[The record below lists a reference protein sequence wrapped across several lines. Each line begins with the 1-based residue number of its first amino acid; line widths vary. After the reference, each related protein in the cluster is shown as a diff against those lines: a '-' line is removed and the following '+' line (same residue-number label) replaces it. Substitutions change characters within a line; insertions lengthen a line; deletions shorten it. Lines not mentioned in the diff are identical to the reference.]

1 MNRKP
6 ALNASLIAIIAEG
19 FSSRLSFG
27 LISFI
32 LPLYAHHLG
41 LNLTQI
47 GLLVSVNTIVAIALK
62 PLTGWLSDRV
72 GLKRIFVVSIFLR
85 SLVALLNVFA
95 IVPWQLYSIRTAHGL
110 ATSLRDP
117 SSNALI
123 ADNGGEKAVA
133 SAFAWYQ
140 TAKSVAGSL
149 GKALAGVLLA
159 LTAANYPLVFFISF
173 LLSVLPLIVVVLF
186 VKEVQQEKRPVLT
199 AKVTPQPVLKQAPKG
214 SGIQWQKIAPY
225 IGFGFLISCTAEMM
239 TGLFPI
245 LAVEYAGLS
254 EVQVGIIFSISTF
267 AVLILGPLFGWLS
280 DHVSRKLVLMIR
292 AIANMLSSLIFIFFP
307 GFLGIAIGKLVD
319 DSGKAAFRPAWG
331 SVMAQISSFDK
342 QRRAQTMSLMSM
354 GEDAGD
360 IVGPILAGFLW
371 STWGITF
378 ALGTR
383 VALAIITEIYSLTL
397 ARSMEERNPQIVETK
412 DFKDTAY
419 LSKIHILNDDAIQMK
434 GSIKV

>member
-1 MNRKP
+1 MIHTKP
-6 ALNASLIAIIAEG
+6 KLNASLIAIIAEG

-41 LNLTQI
+41 LSLTEI
-47 GLLVSVNTIVAIALK
+47 GLLASLNTIIAIALK
-62 PLTGWLSDRV
+62 PFTGWLSDRF
-72 GLKRIFVVSIFLR
+72 GLKRIFIISVCLR
-85 SLVALLNVFA
+85 SLVALLNAYAV
-95 IVPWQLYSIRTAHGL
+95 VPWQLYSVRMAHGL

-159 LTAANYPLVFFISF
+159 LTAANYSFVFFVAF
-173 LLSVLPLIVVVLF
+173 LLSVLPLVVVALF
-186 VKEVQQEKRPVLT
+186 VKETHPEKQSISTP
-199 AKVTPQPVLKQAPKG
+199 KVSPQPVQKQAVKG
-214 SGIQWQKIAPY
+214 IRNSWQSIAPY

-245 LAVEYAGLS
+245 LAIEYAGLS

-280 DHVSRKLVLMIR
+280 DNVSRKLVLMIR
-292 AIANMLSSLIFIFFP
+292 GLANMLSSLIFIFFP
-307 GFLGIAIGKLVD
+307 GFLGIAIGKLAD
-319 DSGKAAFRPAWG
+319 DAGKSAFRPAWG
-331 SVMAQISSFDK
+331 SLMAHVSSFDK
-342 QRRAQTMSLMSM
+342 QRRAQTMSWMSM

-360 IVGPILAGFLW
+360 IVGPILSGFLW

-383 VALAIITEIYSLTL
+383 VVLAIVTEIYSLTL
-397 ARSMEERNPQIVETK
+397 ANSMEKRKSYNGDTK
-412 DFKDTAY
+412 EFKDTAY
-419 LSKIHILNDDAIQMK
+419 LPKVHILNDDIRQAEK
-434 GSIKV
+434 